1 MKDSDKLFRMSFIV
15 QDNSL
20 MTLDANLIRIV
31 EGIIFDEGQEVLLR
45 FGN

>member
-20 MTLDANLIRIV
+20 MRLDANLIRIV